1 MDKKFIINVNEL
13 KTKMNPIFK
22 IVFILPFEIVI
33 YIFNYI
39 YIAILTSYFK
49 INIQPEIIIDSVNF
63 KTDINIEYTK
73 NYEIIDLDNINNLS
87 DSDTDQE

>member
-13 KTKMNPIFK
+13 KAEMNPVFKVIF
-22 IVFILPFEIVI
+22 VLPFEIVI
-33 YIFNYI
+33 YIINYI

-49 INIQPEIIIDSVNF
+49 INIQPEVIIDSVKFN
-63 KTDINIEYTK
+63 TDINIEYTK
-73 NYEIIDLDNINNLS
+73 NSELLDSDNLNNLS

>member
-13 KTKMNPIFK
+13 KAEMNPIFK
-22 IVFILPFEIVI
+22 IIFVLPFEIVI
-33 YIFNYI
+33 YIINYI

-49 INIQPEIIIDSVNF
+49 INIQPEVIIESVKFN
-63 KTDINIEYTK
+63 TEINIEYTK
-73 NYEIIDLDNINNLS
+73 NSELLDSDNINNLS

>member
-13 KTKMNPIFK
+13 KAEMNPIFK
-22 IVFILPFEIVI
+22 IIFVLPFEIVI
-33 YIFNYI
+33 YIINYI

-49 INIQPEIIIDSVNF
+49 ISIQPEVIIDSVKFN
-63 KTDINIEYTK
+63 TEINIEYTK
-73 NYEIIDLDNINNLS
+73 NSELLDSDNINNLS